1 MSVVFVNV
9 YRFVIL
15 CRVKFGCVVSVVDVV
30 VNNGAPRLARVI
42 RILKRDEV
50 SSLIHVIIIAR
61 FGRFEKG
68 VNRPLW
74 YG

>member
-1 MSVVFVNV
+1 
-9 YRFVIL
+9 
-15 CRVKFGCVVSVVDVV
+15 
-30 VNNGAPRLARVI
+30 VI